1 MVNNRVI
8 IYKGG
13 YLPTAKLHL
22 GGNKVKIAYR
32 QPTLTGETECAIGCG
47 IGANQ
52 IIGIHSPEMR
62 PVPQE
67 SNPLFP
73 SSVMSQRGGGL
84 LSGINFAKRPK
95 TKKEEKI
102 DNENIKFLF

>member
-32 QPTLTGETECAIGCG
+32 LPTMETECAMGSG

-52 IIGIHSPEMR
+52 IVGIHSPEMR

-73 SSVMSQRGGGL
+73 SAMSQRGGGI
-84 LSGINFAKRPK
+84 LSGINFSKRPK

>member
-22 GGNKVKIAYR
+22 GGNKVKIAFR
-32 QPTLTGETECAIGCG
+32 LPTPTDSECAIGCG

-52 IIGIHSPEMR
+52 IVGNHSPELR
-62 PVPQE
+62 PIPQE
-67 SNPLFP
+67 NNPLFP
-73 SSVMSQRGGGL
+73 SAMSQRGGGI